1 MERFMNTSLVPRTAV
16 LVFSMALLP
25 AAAGAQPIARTF
37 QELQSLVEPGET
49 VLLVDHTGREVP
61 ARVASISASSMLVLT
76 KERTRDARGEM
87 RDSWTAKRLL
97 YENDVQRVRRSGGHA
112 VRNGALIGAG
122 AAFGI
127 NLWFAKAYGE
137 NEGGRFCG
145 GCLALSIVT
154 VPMGAGI
161 GAGIGVPLNRLG
173 RKTIYLTPR
182 PVRVVSS
189 SPPVRQNGLGLVATV
204 PF

>member
-1 MERFMNTSLVPRTAV
+1 MNASPVLRTAV
-16 LVFSMALLP
+16 LVLSLALLP
-25 AAAGAQPIARTF
+25 AAAGAQTIARSF
-37 QELQSLVEPGET
+37 QELQSLVVPGET
-49 VLLVDHTGREVP
+49 VLLVDHTGREIP
-61 ARVASISASSMLVLT
+61 ARVASISPSSLLVLT

-87 RDSWTAKRLL
+87 RDTWTAKRLL
-97 YENDVQRVRRSGGHA
+97 FENDVQRVRRTGGHA

-137 NEGGRFCG
+137 NEGGSFCG
-145 GCLALSIVT
+145 GCLAMSIVT

-161 GAGIGVPLNRLG
+161 GAGVGVPINRLG

-182 PVRVVSS
+182 PVKVVSS
-189 SPPVRQNGLGLVATV
+189 SPTVRQNGLGIVATV